1 MLVHYGREAVKTCR
15 PGELAESFCIF
26 PAPIC
31 GANFCRPRLGVE
43 ANLILNDEQQIH
55 ALFDA
60 GDRALMNADVESLA
74 RIFADDYVQY
84 DPAGRAF
91 TKQEVLE
98 NLRSGTVRYPVIN
111 STGRRIRLFGDF
123 AIVHGSESDEVDRE
137 GSRFAVRY
145 LYMDVVCRRNGHW
158 QIIGSQ
164 LLKPDQ

>member
-15 PGELAESFCIF
+15 PGRLAELFCIF
-26 PAPIC
+26 PLLCAGLIS
-31 GANFCRPRLGVE
+31 GVRHLE
-43 ANLILNDEQQIH
+43 WRRSLTLDDEQQIH

-98 NLRSGTVRYPVIN
+98 NLRNGTMRYPVIN

-158 QIIGSQ
+158 QIVGSQ

>member
-15 PGELAESFCIF
+15 PGGLAELFCIF
-26 PAPIC
+26 PAPMC
-31 GANFCRPRLGVE
+31 GANFWRPRLGVE
-43 ANLILNDEQQIH
+43 ANLILDDEQQIH

-60 GDRALMNADVESLA
+60 GDRALMSADIESLA

-98 NLRSGTVRYPVIN
+98 NLRSGTVRYPVIS

-158 QIIGSQ
+158 QILGSQ